1 MASSPFSTLLRR
13 FRVRAGLSQ
22 EMLAERAGV
31 SVKTVAALETGTR
44 RSPYQGTV
52 TRLADALRLPRKT
65 RATLAAAAV
74 RPHHPRTRSD
84 VAETTRHNLPP
95 QVSSLVGRGALVAE
109 IRALFTRQRLVTLT
123 GPGGIGKTRVALRVA
138 EQLLPGF
145 ADGVWFVDLA
155 PIEDASRVAE
165 RVASTFGLEDAPG
178 DARTVSERLI
188 ASLRPQHL
196 LLVLDNCEQVLPGVV
211 ELVSAVLPAC
221 QRVKILTTSRERLN
235 VPGEHVY
242 PVPALAVPGR
252 GALGSARSF
261 DSVRL
266 FVERAGAVAPFA
278 NDDASALLIADICRR
293 LDGIPLAIELAA
305 ARVLDLSLHD
315 IALHLDQRFRIL
327 VDGART
333 AVPRQ
338 RTLSATIAWSV
349 DALTPPQREF
359 FTRVG
364 IFANGWTLESAAK
377 VCGDADDS
385 QLDILER
392 LSALVEKSLVVA
404 DTARVRARYRL
415 LESTRL
421 YALRLLD
428 ASGERAAIAARHA
441 RCFASFCDEAGEAV
455 WTMQLA
461 PWLAEVGQ
469 ELDSVRAAL
478 AWALGDDGDT
488 TVALRLASGFG
499 PYWLFGGLG
508 NEGRRWLEAALA
520 RDLDGVEPPIAARA
534 WRNLAWLGRESQ
546 TLEAAQRAVALD
558 ERSGDAFAIGT
569 SRRVRANSLVA
580 AGRFA
585 EAEAELDQVIA
596 LLRGLGMLGTI
607 PHAHTLN
614 IQAVA
619 FKEQGRLDEAR
630 RALEAALAVYTETG
644 DDLLAATAQGNL
656 AELAFSVGDGRYAV
670 ELARTANLAWRRIG
684 SATGQSIMCTNL
696 AAYYLALGD
705 LTGARQA
712 AMDALVLA
720 QRAQLPYTFFP
731 ALQHLAAVA
740 TLRGDARGG
749 ARLIGYVDSH
759 NRARG
764 YQREMTERR
773 TYDILTNALDDILSA
788 DERDALAAEGERL
801 DEAQAVE
808 LALAIV

>member
-31 SVKTVAALETGTR
+31 SVKTVAALESGTR

-65 RATLAAAAV
+65 RETLAAAAI
-74 RPHHPRTRSD
+74 RPHRPRTVADVSD
-84 VAETTRHNLPP
+84 SARHNLPP
-95 QVSSLVGRGALVAE
+95 QVSSLVGRADLLAEIKKLVA
-109 IRALFTRQRLVTLT
+109 RHRLITLT
-123 GPGGIGKTRVALRVA
+123 GAGGIGKTRVALRVA

-155 PIEDASRVAE
+155 PVEDASGVAE
-165 RVASTFGLEDAPG
+165 RVASALGLEEAAG
-178 DARTVSERLI
+178 ETKTVPERLN
-188 ASLRPQHL
+188 ASLRPQRL
-196 LLVLDNCEQVLPGVV
+196 LLLLDNCEHVLPGVA
-211 ELVSAVLPAC
+211 ELVSAILPVC
-221 QRVKILTTSRERLN
+221 QSVKIMATSRERLN
-235 VPGEHVY
+235 VPGEHAY

-252 GALGSARSF
+252 GTLASARTF

-266 FVERAGAVAPFA
+266 FVERASAVTPFA
-278 NDDASALLIADICRR
+278 DDDTSAVLIADICRR

-315 IALHLDQRFRIL
+315 IARHLDQRFRIL

-333 AVPRQ
+333 ATPRQ

-349 DALTPPQREF
+349 DALSPAQRALF
-359 FTRVG
+359 ASVG
-364 IFANGWTLESAAK
+364 IFANGWTLDSATK
-377 VCGDADDS
+377 VCADAGDTE
-385 QLDILER
+385 LDVLER

-404 DTARVRARYRL
+404 DTARVRTRYRL

-421 YALRLLD
+421 YALGILE
-428 ASGERAAIAARHA
+428 ANGERSAIAERHA
-441 RCFASFCDEAGEAV
+441 RCFATFCDEAGEAV

-461 PWLAEVGQ
+461 PWLAEVGE

-478 AWALGDDGDT
+478 AWALGDGGDT
-488 TVALRLASGFG
+488 TIALRLASGFG

-520 RDLDGVEPPIAARA
+520 RDLDGVEPRIAARA
-534 WRNLAWLGRESQ
+534 WRNLAWLGRETQ

-585 EAEAELDQVIA
+585 EAEAELEQVIV

-619 FKEQGRLDEAR
+619 LKEQGRLEEAR

-656 AELAFSVGDGRYAV
+656 AELAFSVGDGRHAV
-670 ELARTANLAWRRIG
+670 ELARMANLAWRRIG

-712 AMDALVLA
+712 AKDALLLA

-740 TLRGDARGG
+740 ILRGDPRGG
-749 ARLIGYVDSH
+749 ARLIGYVESH

-773 TYDILTNALDDILSA
+773 TYDILTNALDGLLSSE
-788 DERDALAAEGERL
+788 ERDELAAEGERL